1 MEDLVPA
8 LFGEKRNRVP
18 SCTLAVSQVTLI
30 QDNQYATVAY
40 LGWHILLPFRQRE

>member
-30 QDNQYATVAY
+30 QDNQRATMAY
-40 LGWHILLPFRQRE
+40 LGMVYFAPL